1 MWCAWE
7 VPKRKSLRSS
17 FEMSVGGT
25 LASRVNTS
33 SSCHNRPHALAAREI
48 GSGRDARFIAR
59 PPHRTVR
66 AAFPHTAPTSG
77 V

>member
-48 GSGRDARFIAR
+48 GRGRDA
-59 PPHRTVR
+59 HY
-66 AAFPHTAPTSG
+66 
-77 V
+77 